1 MAGCFGLDGA
11 REVGSQSGERRRG
24 SVSVTGCWSS
34 SAGQAKGEP
43 AALGRPMAAASV
55 SSEVIE
61 GGSGPGG

>member
-1 MAGCFGLDGA
+1 
-11 REVGSQSGERRRG
+11 
-24 SVSVTGCWSS
+24 VSVTGCWSS